1 MAQALKDFHTQILAL
16 VALVVLVA
24 GFVLAPADRLEHVG
38 NALVAFGSTGYGAS
52 IYSALGALVLA
63 IIKAAFDRVP
73 KSLTSTTPVTTTV
86 PVKVPAS
93 KESGSSPPS
102 AIFLAASVGCA
113 VVLAAGYLHGCGS
126 AITDEQ
132 RAAYATLT
140 AQCDAR
146 EDAVL
151 ADHSMT
157 AAQHREAVDAIRA
170 ECEPERAAILHP
182 DGGL

>member
-63 IIKAAFDRVP
+63 VIKAAFDRVP
-73 KSLTSTTPVTTTV
+73 KSVTSTTTVTTTA
-86 PVKVPAS
+86 PVKVPPS

-113 VVLAAGYLHGCGS
+113 VVLAAGYLHGCG
-126 AITDEQ
+126 
-132 RAAYATLT
+132 
-140 AQCDAR
+140 AQ
-146 EDAVL
+146 L
-151 ADHSMT
+151 T
-157 AAQHREAVDAIRA
+157 AAQRQSLALETQRCLVNEAAIRDRQGTTA
-170 ECEPERAAILHP
+170 EQDQADLAQERARCDAQRSAISS
-182 DGGL
+182 GGQR